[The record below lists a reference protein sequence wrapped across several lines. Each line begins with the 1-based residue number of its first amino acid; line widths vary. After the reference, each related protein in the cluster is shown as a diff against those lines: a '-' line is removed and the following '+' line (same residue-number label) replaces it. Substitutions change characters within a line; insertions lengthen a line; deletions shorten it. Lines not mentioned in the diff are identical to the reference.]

1 MSDQPR
7 LFLSPPHMSGNE
19 QKYIAEVFESNY
31 IAPVGPHLAR
41 FEKEFAAAV
50 GVKHAVAVASG
61 TAAIHLALR
70 QLDLKPDDEVLCS
83 TMTFCA
89 SANPILYEGAKPVF
103 IDSDRISWNLDPN
116 LVEEEVKECDRR
128 GKLPAAIVAV
138 DILGQSADMDAIT
151 SVADRY
157 EIPVIEDAAEALG
170 GTYKDRP
177 AGASGWCSTFSF
189 NGNKIITTS
198 GGGMLC
204 SNDEA
209 MIEKAR
215 FHATQARDPAPYYE
229 HTTYG
234 YNYRMS
240 NVLAAIGIAQLELL
254 PERVARRKEIFEH
267 YESELGKLP
276 GISFMPIAAFGTP
289 NYWLT
294 SMLVEPKAFGK
305 DCETVRQHLESQN
318 IEARRIWKPMH
329 MQPVFAGCRSRGGA
343 FSEELLEQG
352 LNLPSGS
359 AMKTADLERVCR
371 AISELA

>member
-1 MSDQPR
+1 
-7 LFLSPPHMSGNE
+7 
-19 QKYIAEVFESNY
+19 
-31 IAPVGPHLAR
+31 
-41 FEKEFAAAV
+41 
-50 GVKHAVAVASG
+50 
-61 TAAIHLALR
+61 
-70 QLDLKPDDEVLCS
+70 
-83 TMTFCA
+83 
-89 SANPILYEGAKPVF
+89 
-103 IDSDRISWNLDPN
+103 
-116 LVEEEVKECDRR
+116 
-128 GKLPAAIVAV
+128 
-138 DILGQSADMDAIT
+138 
-151 SVADRY
+151 
-157 EIPVIEDAAEALG
+157 
-170 GTYKDRP
+170 
-177 AGASGWCSTFSF
+177 
-189 NGNKIITTS
+189 
-198 GGGMLC
+198 MLC

-240 NVLAAIGIAQLELL
+240 NVLAAIGIAQLEVL

>member
-240 NVLAAIGIAQLELL
+240 NVLAAIGIAQLEVL